1 MVSVMSEK
9 TKVFDQ
15 SIYSHALYFDP
26 INQQRMLTGNGWFH
40 FDPFDNV
47 PGVQPYSDGSFEV
60 TYFAPG
66 AKTVAVRGVGG
77 SMPNTYEMAPV
88 ENMPGYFSCVISDVC
103 PGFHYVEFLVDG
115 VLAMHNQLPIGYG
128 SSYAHN
134 FIELPDP
141 EFGYHELR
149 DVPHGS
155 VRMELYFSK
164 VTGRWRNCWVYTPPK
179 YDLEPEKRYPVWY
192 LQHGGG
198 ENETGWIWQGKINYI
213 LDNMLAEG
221 LCKEMIVV
229 MNCGYNF
236 QKTEGE
242 KFILEKPAEVFA
254 QDCVPFIDGKF
265 RTIADRDARAV
276 SGLSFGSY
284 HAKTTVFDH
293 PELFSALGIFSGDAS
308 PYSSK
313 ESNPVFLGAFDY
325 RDYYSDIEK
334 LNKTLHLFYIGY
346 GKDENEFLR
355 NCMQPVA
362 EDLIAK
368 GANVKVNSF
377 PGYHEWNVWRRCA
390 FDMAKLLF
398 KW

>member
-1 MVSVMSEK
+1 MVSGMSGKE
-9 TKVFDQ
+9 KVFDQ

-40 FDPFDNV
+40 FDAFENI
-47 PGVQPYSDGSFEV
+47 PGIQPYSDGSFEV

-66 AKTVAVRGVGG
+66 AKSVQIRGVGG
-77 SMPNTYEMAPV
+77 SMPKTYDLTPDPEHEA
-88 ENMPGYFSCVISDVC
+88 YFKGTITDVC

-115 VLAMHNQLPIGYG
+115 VIAMHNQLPIGYG

-141 EFGYHELR
+141 EFGYQELR
-149 DVPHGS
+149 NVPHGS
-155 VRMELYFSK
+155 VRMELYYSE
-164 VTGRWRNCWVYTPPK
+164 VTGRWRNCWVYTPPG
-179 YDLEPEKRYPVWY
+179 YDEKPEKRYPVWY

-198 ENETGWIWQGKINYI
+198 ENETGWIWQGRINYI
-213 LDNMLAEG
+213 MDNMLAEG
-221 LCKEMIVV
+221 LCEEMIVV

-236 QKTEGE
+236 QPVEGG

-254 QDCVPFIDGKF
+254 KDCVPFIDGKF
-265 RTIADRDARAV
+265 RTVADREHRAI

-284 HAKTTVFDH
+284 HAKTTALDH

-313 ESNPVFLGAFDY
+313 ESSPIFLGAFDY
-325 RDYYSDIEK
+325 RSVYEDIGK
-334 LNKTLHLFYIGY
+334 LNDILHLFYIGY
-346 GKDENEFLR
+346 GRDEDPYLR
-355 NCMQPVA
+355 SLMQPVA
-362 EDLIAK
+362 EDLITR
-368 GANVKVNSF
+368 GGNVKVNSF